1 MFLQVSF
8 VFLLIRAEERGG
20 KGHAVLLGIP
30 WHLQLSLLC
39 ALSQSDPI
47 DTHCLLPKSGFSLY
61 VPRVYPASSLLMSL
75 KCMTVFLK
83 FITSLGLTCLTK
95 AHWSLPGLM
104 PTVLLGIRLELL
116 TLPRPPQMLVSVTSS
131 LMRWFP
137 PSFVGIVFSQR
148 EVEGLRTPVPQ
159 A

>member
-1 MFLQVSF
+1 MSF

-20 KGHAVLLGIP
+20 KGHAVLLGHP
-30 WHLQLSLLC
+30 LAPAAQPALCFVTERPYSHPLS
-39 ALSQSDPI
+39 APQEW
-47 DTHCLLPKSGFSLY
+47 LLPLYAMCVPCFFSFD
-61 VPRVYPASSLLMSL
+61 VPL
-75 KCMTVFLK
+75 KCMTAFLK

>member
-20 KGHAVLLGIP
+20 KGHAVLLGHP
-30 WHLQLSLLC
+30 LAPAAQPALC
-39 ALSQSDPI
+39 FVTERPYSHP
-47 DTHCLLPKSGFSLY
+47 LLPKSGFSLY